1 MKKINWADNR
11 NFSLLADFYEFTMSN
26 GYLNCNIDDTISYF
40 DLYFRNVPDKGGFV
54 IASGLEQ
61 FVEYIENLKFSEED
75 INYFRSQNIFS
86 ENFLNFLKNFKFT
99 CDVWAIPEGTPVFP
113 DEPLLIVKGP
123 IIQAQFL
130 ETAALIIFNHQSLI
144 ATKSNRIVRAAN
156 DIPIFEFGA
165 RRAQGAD
172 ASVLGARAAY
182 IGGVIGTSNTLS
194 SKMYNITPVGTM
206 AHSWVLMF
214 DSEIEAFEAYANTFP
229 ENCLLLVDTY
239 DTLKKGVPNAIKTFD
254 KILKPKG
261 LRPKGIRLDSGDVAW
276 LSKEAR
282 KLLDNAGYEDAKI
295 IVSNSLD
302 EYIITDLLLQGAKID
317 GFGVGEKL
325 ITSFTSPYLGGVYKL
340 CAIEKENKLIPKIKI
355 SENVE
360 KITTPGFKKVIRFY
374 NKDTNKAEADLIC
387 LNDENFDNVDEIEIF
402 HPVHTWK
409 RKVITNFYKKELL
422 VQVYSKGNLIY
433 KLPSLDS
440 IVKYSKEEIDNL
452 WDEVKRLDHAHIY
465 IVDLSQKLWNLKQ
478 ELLKKR

>member
-26 GYLNCNIDDTISYF
+26 GYINYNINNTISYF
-40 DLYFRNVPDKGGFV
+40 DLYFRSVPDKGGFV

-86 ENFLNFLKNFKFT
+86 ESFLNFLKNFKFT

-123 IIQAQFL
+123 VIQAQFL

-156 DIPIFEFGA
+156 DIPVFEFGA

-182 IGGVIGTSNTLS
+182 IGGVSGTSNTLS
-194 SKMYNITPVGTM
+194 SKMYNIPPIGTM

-214 DSEIEAFEAYANTFP
+214 DSELEAFEAYANTFP

-239 DTLKKGVPNAIKTFD
+239 DTLKKGVPNAIQTFD

-261 LRPKGIRLDSGDVAW
+261 IRPKGIRLDSGDVAW

-282 KLLDNAGYEDAKI
+282 KLLDNAGYKDAKI

-340 CAIEKENKLIPKIKI
+340 CAIEKEDKLIPKIKI

-374 NKDTNKAEADLIC
+374 DKDTNKAEADLIC
-387 LNDENFDNVDEIEIF
+387 LNDENFDNIDEIEIF

-409 RKVITNFYKKELL
+409 RKVITNFHKKELL

-465 IVDLSQKLWNLKQ
+465 IVDLSQKLWDLKQ
-478 ELLKKR
+478 ELLQKR

>member
-1 MKKINWADNR
+1 M
-11 NFSLLADFYEFTMSN
+11 
-26 GYLNCNIDDTISYF
+26 
-40 DLYFRNVPDKGGFV
+40 
-54 IASGLEQ
+54 EQ

-99 CDVWAIPEGTPVFP
+99 CDVWAILEGIPVFP

-194 SKMYNITPVGTM
+194 SKMYNIIPVGTM

-239 DTLKKGVPNAIKTFD
+239 NTLKKGVPNAIKTFD
-254 KILKPKG
+254 KILKAAAQK
-261 LRPKGIRLDSGDVAW
+261 
-276 LSKEAR
+276 
-282 KLLDNAGYEDAKI
+282 
-295 IVSNSLD
+295 
-302 EYIITDLLLQGAKID
+302 
-317 GFGVGEKL
+317 
-325 ITSFTSPYLGGVYKL
+325 SFL
-340 CAIEKENKLIPKIKI
+340 
-355 SENVE
+355 
-360 KITTPGFKKVIRFY
+360 
-374 NKDTNKAEADLIC
+374 
-387 LNDENFDNVDEIEIF
+387 
-402 HPVHTWK
+402 
-409 RKVITNFYKKELL
+409 
-422 VQVYSKGNLIY
+422 
-433 KLPSLDS
+433 
-440 IVKYSKEEIDNL
+440 
-452 WDEVKRLDHAHIY
+452 
-465 IVDLSQKLWNLKQ
+465 
-478 ELLKKR
+478 

>member
-1 MKKINWADNR
+1 
-11 NFSLLADFYEFTMSN
+11 
-26 GYLNCNIDDTISYF
+26 
-40 DLYFRNVPDKGGFV
+40 
-54 IASGLEQ
+54 
-61 FVEYIENLKFSEED
+61 
-75 INYFRSQNIFS
+75 
-86 ENFLNFLKNFKFT
+86 
-99 CDVWAIPEGTPVFP
+99 
-113 DEPLLIVKGP
+113 
-123 IIQAQFL
+123 
-130 ETAALIIFNHQSLI
+130 
-144 ATKSNRIVRAAN
+144 
-156 DIPIFEFGA
+156 
-165 RRAQGAD
+165 
-172 ASVLGARAAY
+172 
-182 IGGVIGTSNTLS
+182 
-194 SKMYNITPVGTM
+194 MYNITPVGTM

-478 ELLKKR
+478 ELLQKR